1 MATGITSQKEIET
14 RRKWIE
20 GWNRTMISIWKERI
34 DLLDVKD
41 TEKLYKSLALV
52 EFAVDPDGR
61 LLGFHI
67 KFEYTEYGLWQ
78 DLGTG
83 REFTH
88 DNGGDLPFLNADY
101 RETHGLDK
109 PKKRGPAWGGGFTS
123 GLPRARRRWFSTK
136 YYTSVMSLK
145 NFMAE
150 SIGDEFKAL
159 FTSLDAEDYRYNT
172 EYYKKK
178 GWG

>member
-88 DNGGDLPFLNADY
+88 DNGGDP
-101 RETHGLDK
+101 
-109 PKKRGPAWGGGFTS
+109 
-123 GLPRARRRWFSTK
+123 
-136 YYTSVMSLK
+136 
-145 NFMAE
+145 
-150 SIGDEFKAL
+150 I
-159 FTSLDAEDYRYNT
+159 
-172 EYYKKK
+172 
-178 GWG
+178 